1 MLTRIERASPSPPVP
16 GAAHRDKSSED
27 TLENLGFEKFAP
39 YLKDPLVL
47 VGFVLLLFFGI
58 ARTLIKGRLLTPV
71 SGIKSYRLLQMILLC
86 GFVLSVVVIGLG
98 FGLKY
103 RELSEAEQRNAVGLM
118 RRELDANLAS
128 VEALRRNTV
137 TMLEIV
143 QRMATSLRSPEVKV
157 LAVLFPE
164 QNLRSGTTT
173 PPKQLALDALS
184 QLLDSKLDRNKVEMA
199 RGDAA
204 AKIIRGTIDRT
215 RPTIAS
221 LSDPSRERYVIRDA
235 AWQANLPVLRKV
247 YVDGVPELQKSY
259 IAAQKLRADYDVICT
274 SVHAYLDALHAVF
287 NKDPGITIESLT
299 AALTQ
304 ERQTL
309 SLLAAYGGSLADS
322 MAALKATQSKL
333 DRPVGAS
340 GT

>member
-1 MLTRIERASPSPPVP
+1 MEGGTKRPPVP
-16 GAAHRDKSSED
+16 GSAHGQEITED

-58 ARTLIKGRLLTPV
+58 ARFLIKSRLLTPV
-71 SGIKSYRLLQMILLC
+71 SGIKSYRLLQTILLC
-86 GFVLSVVVIGLG
+86 GFVLSIMVIGLG

-103 RELSEAEQRNAVGLM
+103 RELSETEQRNAVGLM
-118 RRELDANLAS
+118 HREMDANLAS
-128 VEALRRNTV
+128 VEALRRNTI

-143 QRMATSLRSPEVKV
+143 QRTASSLRSPEVKV
-157 LAVLFPE
+157 LAVLFPAK
-164 QNLRSGTTT
+164 NLQSGTTT

-184 QLLDSKLDRNKVEMA
+184 QLLESKLDRNRVEMA
-199 RGDAA
+199 RGDAV
-204 AKIIRGTIDRT
+204 AKIIRSTIDRT

-247 YVDGVPELQKSY
+247 YIEGVPELQKSY
-259 IAAQKLRADYDVICT
+259 VAAQKLRADYDVICT
-274 SVHAYLDALHAVF
+274 SVLAYLDALHAVF
-287 NKDPGITIESLT
+287 NKEPGVTIESLT

-309 SLLAAYGGSLADS
+309 ALLAAYGGALADN
-322 MAALKATQSKL
+322 MAELKATQSKF
-333 DRPVGAS
+333 DRPAGMS

>member
-1 MLTRIERASPSPPVP
+1 MEKLS
-16 GAAHRDKSSED
+16 
-27 TLENLGFEKFAP
+27 FEAIAP

-58 ARTLIKGRLLTPV
+58 ARSLIKSRLLSPV
-71 SGIKSYRLLQMILLC
+71 SGIKSYRLLQMILLG

-103 RELSEAEQRNAVGLM
+103 RELSEAEQRNAIGLM

-143 QRMATSLRSPEVKV
+143 QRTAMSLRSPEVKV
-157 LAVLFPE
+157 LALLFPAK
-164 QNLRSGTTT
+164 NLQAGNTI

-184 QLLDSKLDRNKVEMA
+184 ELLASKLDRDKVEMA
-199 RGDAA
+199 RGDAV

-215 RPTIAS
+215 RPTIES
-221 LSDPSRERYVIRDA
+221 LSDPLRERYIVRDA
-235 AWQANLPVLRKV
+235 AWNANLHMLRKV
-247 YVDGVPELQKSY
+247 HIDGVPELQKSY
-259 IAAQKLRADYDVICT
+259 VAAQKLRADYDVICT
-274 SVHAYLDALHAVF
+274 SVLAYLDSLRAVF
-287 NKDPGITIESLT
+287 NKNPGITIESLT
-299 AALTQ
+299 AALAQ

-309 SLLAAYGGSLADS
+309 SLLAAYGGSLADN
-322 MAALKATQSKL
+322 MAALKASQSKL
-333 DRPVGAS
+333 DRS
-340 GT
+340 